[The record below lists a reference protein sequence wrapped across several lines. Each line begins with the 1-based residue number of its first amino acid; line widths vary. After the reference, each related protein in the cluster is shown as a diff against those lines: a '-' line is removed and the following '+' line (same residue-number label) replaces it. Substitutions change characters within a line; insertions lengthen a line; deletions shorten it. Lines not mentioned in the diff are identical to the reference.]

1 MDIYRFQSHNRKI
14 NLHFFKV
21 NEVISIDITLSA
33 GNPVSYSLTSTSANG
48 FNSEIGTNYS
58 IKGFHSNNS
67 YFMEDIFNI
76 WNFVG
81 SIGPA
86 NKVYTESYTTP
97 DRYESKLNHKDYI
110 HISSETNHFLI
121 LF

>member
-1 MDIYRFQSHNRKI
+1 M
-14 NLHFFKV
+14 
-21 NEVISIDITLSA
+21 ISIDITLSA

-67 YFMEDIFNI
+67 YFIKVIFDILAVICNV

-97 DRYESKLNHKDYI
+97 DRYESKLYHADYI
-110 HISSETNHFLI
+110 HISYETNYFLI